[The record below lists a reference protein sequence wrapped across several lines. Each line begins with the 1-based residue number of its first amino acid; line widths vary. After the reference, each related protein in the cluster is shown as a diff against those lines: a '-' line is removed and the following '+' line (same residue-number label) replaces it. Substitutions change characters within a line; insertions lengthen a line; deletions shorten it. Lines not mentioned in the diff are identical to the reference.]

1 MMAEHERDFD
11 LDQLDQQIE
20 HPGDSLNAEAQQLVK
35 ALQQMGR
42 PTPGE
47 MHANARS
54 LQLVRRRLQARFEP
68 RHQQTTLPPLRVLQT
83 PRERISFMDTPVGE
97 RKPGLR
103 RFSHT
108 LNTLV
113 AVLIVAVL
121 IGSVAVLF
129 NLNNHAH
136 SSLSNTGVGASAPS
150 SSTLLPKLDCSH
162 VFTEDRG
169 LYPDHGEHAVCLQG
183 EETPL
188 QGTATLGDHKLT
200 LVSAYADTNRLLVK
214 YVVTN
219 AGRDP
224 FSVYNGATHIS
235 HLLIQDP
242 AQTLSV
248 SFDQHTPWSFGGG
261 VYYDSQKNQTF
272 VLESFSTQQVVAGTK
287 TLQVTAD
294 FTTIA
299 GATQANPAG
308 TGQDKASF
316 RFPVPLH
323 TQRRVA
329 TPNQSTVVNGH
340 RLTLSQV
347 VVTPSATYLFV
358 KTDEPLTASPASNL
372 MEAAPSATING
383 NNNVSGAFT
392 TNGISTGKW
401 EPVTGFSLGA
411 PEDWLNQP
419 TSWTMSLRSLAPP
432 LGEGSGT
439 IQFTVPR

>member
-1 MMAEHERDFD
+1 MMAEHGRDFD

-42 PTPGE
+42 PPQSE

-54 LQLVRRRLQARFEP
+54 LQLVRRRLQARFEST
-68 RHQQTTLPPLRVLQT
+68 HQETTILPFHVLQT
-83 PRERISFMDTPVGE
+83 PRERISFMDTSVGK

-103 RFSHT
+103 RFLHT
-108 LNTLV
+108 LNTLA
-113 AVLIVAVL
+113 AVLVVAVL
-121 IGSVAVLF
+121 IGSVVVLF

-136 SSLSNTGVGASAPS
+136 NSLPNTQTGASAQ
-150 SSTLLPKLDCSH
+150 STSKPLPKPDCSH

-169 LYPDHGEHAVCLQG
+169 FYPDHGEHAVCLQG

-188 QGTATLGDHKLT
+188 QGTATLNGHKLT
-200 LVSAYADTNRLLVK
+200 LISAYADTNRLLVR
-214 YVVTN
+214 YVVT
-219 AGRDP
+219 GRDP

-235 HLLIQDP
+235 HLLMQDP

-248 SFDQHTPWSFGGG
+248 SFDQNTPWSFGGG

-272 VLESFSTQQVVAGTK
+272 VLESFSTQQVAAGTT

-294 FTTIA
+294 FTTIV
-299 GATQANPAG
+299 GATHANPEG
-308 TGQDKASF
+308 TDQDKASF
-316 RFPVPLH
+316 TFPVPLH
-323 TQRRVA
+323 TQKRVA
-329 TPNQSTVVNGH
+329 TPNQSTVINGH

-347 VVTPSATYLFV
+347 VITPSATYLFV
-358 KTDEPLTASPASNL
+358 KMDRALTASPASNM

-383 NNNVSGAFT
+383 NSNVIGAFT
-392 TNGISTGKW
+392 TNGIGVGKW
-401 EPVTGFSLGA
+401 EPVTGFSLGI
-411 PEDWLNQP
+411 PEDWMNQP

-439 IQFTVPR
+439 LQFTVPR